1 VHVKVPAVVARHR
14 PAVIVGVVVVAIAV
28 VTFVVIRAG
37 TGSGPSAS
45 PSASPTTTPTGST
58 AELVALV
65 RRSQAVDVDVAYTG
79 TETTSGAFG
88 AHLWR
93 RSPLARLD
101 TDSGQGDTLER
112 STQLVGPSGPQACT
126 KAGTAPWSCVP
137 KPGLTLGD
145 VGVVSPALVAK
156 LSSLDVSVHDDRIL
170 DQAVRCFTVARPA
183 GTTTTTSP
191 TGAGADLNA
200 AELCLTSDG
209 IPVRVVAGPTR
220 LDAVSLNRGRAPA
233 SVFQPPTG

>member
-1 VHVKVPAVVARHR
+1 VKRRLPAVVARHR
-14 PAVIVGVVVVAIAV
+14 PAVIVGAVVVAIAV
-28 VTFVVIRAG
+28 VTIVVIRAG
-37 TGSGPSAS
+37 TGGSSGPSAT
-45 PSASPTTTPTGST
+45 PTTKPSGPT

-65 RRSQAVDVDVAYTG
+65 RRSQAVNVDVAYTG
-79 TETTSGAFG
+79 TEATTGAFG
-88 AHLWR
+88 AHLWQ

-101 TDSGQGDTLER
+101 TESGQGDTLKR
-112 STQLVGPSGPQACT
+112 STQLLGSSGPQACT
-126 KAGTAPWSCVP
+126 KSGTAPWSCVS

-183 GTTTTTSP
+183 GATTTTGP

-209 IPVRVVAGPTR
+209 IPVRVVAGSTR
-220 LDAVSLNRGRAPA
+220 LDAVSLNRGRAPD
-233 SVFQPPTG
+233 SIFQTPSG

>member
-1 VHVKVPAVVARHR
+1 VKLPSVVARHR

-28 VTFVVIRAG
+28 VTVVVIRAG
-37 TGSGPSAS
+37 TGGGSGSSAT
-45 PSASPTTTPTGST
+45 PTTTLAGPT

-65 RRSQAVDVDVAYTG
+65 RRSQAVNVDVAYAG
-79 TETTSGAFG
+79 AETTSGAFG

-101 TDSGQGDTLER
+101 TDSGQGDTLSR
-112 STQLVGPSGPQACT
+112 NTQLVGPSGPVACT
-126 KAGTAPWSCVP
+126 KAGTAAWSCVP
-137 KPGLTLGD
+137 KPGLGLGD

-170 DQAVRCFTVARPA
+170 DEAVRCFTVARPA
-183 GTTTTTSP
+183 GVTTTTGPSG
-191 TGAGADLNA
+191 GAADLTA

-220 LDAVSLNRGRAPA
+220 LDAVSLTRGRAPD
-233 SVFQPPTG
+233 SVFQPPA

>member
-1 VHVKVPAVVARHR
+1 M
-14 PAVIVGVVVVAIAV
+14 VGVVVVAIAV
-28 VTFVVIRAG
+28 VTFVIIRAG

-65 RRSQAVDVDVAYTG
+65 RRSQVVDVDVAYTG
-79 TETTSGAFG
+79 SGTTSGAFE

-101 TDSGQGDTLER
+101 TDSGQGETLKA
-112 STQLVGPSGPQACT
+112 STQLVGTSGPQACT

-137 KPGLTLGD
+137 KPGLSLGD

-183 GTTTTTSP
+183 GATTTGP
-191 TGAGADLNA
+191 TGAGADLDA

-220 LDAVSLNRGRAPA
+220 LDAVSLNRGRAPD